1 VSAPRTVPDAL
12 RGSPEELREATEL
25 ALATRRLM
33 LAAATT
39 AVDAADMRAA
49 GAEMDRLARTL
60 GSISRRRA
68 LRGPLDGPAAARAA
82 GPEAPWPIFATNP
95 QAFPLEVHFD
105 GDSAWATTTADAL
118 YEGPPGC
125 VHGGFVAHL
134 LDSIQGV
141 LVQAQGVRA
150 VTATLELR
158 YLAPTPIEAPLVLG
172 SRVVERSGRRVRVEG
187 WIEHQDRRTVEADG
201 LFIDIDRSQR

>member
-1 VSAPRTVPDAL
+1 MTVPDAL

-39 AVDAADMRAA
+39 AVSAADMRAA
-49 GAEMDRLARTL
+49 GAEMDRLARRL
-60 GSISRRRA
+60 SSVSRGRA
-68 LRGPLDGPAAARAA
+68 LRGPLEGPAATRAA
-82 GPEAPWPIFATNP
+82 GPETSWPIFATNP
-95 QAFPLEVHFD
+95 QAFPLEVHFED
-105 GDSAWATTTADAL
+105 DSAWATTTADAL

-134 LDSIQGV
+134 LDSILGV

-150 VTATLELR
+150 MTATLELR
-158 YLAPTPIEAPLVLG
+158 YLAPTPIEAPLILG
-172 SRVVERSGRRVRVEG
+172 SRIVERSGRRVHVEG

-201 LFIDIDRSQR
+201 LFVDVDRSER